1 MSLHIQKLGAINK
14 ITKQYCCPILANKND
29 EYICPECNK
38 SLILKQGKLR
48 IHHFSHYKDDNPCNY
63 YNNPSETQIHKD
75 AKLAIKQILE
85 NSNRQIR
92 IIRKCYCCQSHI
104 HNEIFEK
111 NKIIYI

>member
-75 AKLAIKQILE
+75 AKLAIK
-85 NSNRQIR
+85 
-92 IIRKCYCCQSHI
+92 
-104 HNEIFEK
+104 
-111 NKIIYI
+111 